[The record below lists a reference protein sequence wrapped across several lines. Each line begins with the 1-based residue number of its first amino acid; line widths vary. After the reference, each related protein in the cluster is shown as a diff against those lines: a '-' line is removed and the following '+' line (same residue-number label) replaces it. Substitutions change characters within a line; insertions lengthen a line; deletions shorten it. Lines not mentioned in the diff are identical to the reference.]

1 LEIEKLFGFILFLWT
16 APGGSRLCRSVQS
29 RHYTPERRKATTVS
43 DETVVT
49 VVTPEPE
56 APEVAPDTPDV
67 VVVEAP
73 AAAESPVV
81 VETAIDH
88 EGRLVRV
95 EDALTVIAATLEEI
109 RSNQAVTESHVEMVE
124 ETAQVAI
131 EIAAEA
137 AEESQ
142 AAPEE
147 DEEPA
152 REHFFFRP
160 APWKRK

>member
-1 LEIEKLFGFILFLWT
+1 
-16 APGGSRLCRSVQS
+16 
-29 RHYTPERRKATTVS
+29 
-43 DETVVT
+43 
-49 VVTPEPE
+49 
-56 APEVAPDTPDV
+56 
-67 VVVEAP
+67 
-73 AAAESPVV
+73 
-81 VETAIDH
+81 
-88 EGRLVRV
+88 
-95 EDALTVIAATLEEI
+95 
-109 RSNQAVTESHVEMVE
+109 MVE